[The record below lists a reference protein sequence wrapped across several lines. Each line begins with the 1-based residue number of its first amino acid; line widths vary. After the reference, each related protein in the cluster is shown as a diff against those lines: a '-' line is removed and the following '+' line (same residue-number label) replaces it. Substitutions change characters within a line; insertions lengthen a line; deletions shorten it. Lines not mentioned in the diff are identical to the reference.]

1 MSEEAPT
8 KETVTKEATTAS
20 GSGDRPAPRSG
31 DRPAPRSGDRPAPR
45 SGDRPAPRSGDRPA
59 PRSGDRPAPRGGDR
73 SAPRRQGGG
82 GRFQRRRKFCKFCA
96 DTSLKIDHKD
106 PSLLAQFITERHKIV
121 PSRVTGVCAK
131 HQRGLTTAIKRA
143 RILALL
149 AFTPLHHD

>member
-1 MSEEAPT
+1 MSEEVAT
-8 KETVTKEATTAS
+8 KESVTKEATTAS
-20 GSGDRPAPRSG
+20 GSSDRPAPRSG
-31 DRPAPRSGDRPAPR
+31 DRPAPRS
-45 SGDRPAPRSGDRPA
+45 SDRPA

-73 SAPRRQGGG
+73 PASRGGDRPASRGGDRPARRQGGG

-96 DTSLKIDHKD
+96 DKSLKIDHKD

-121 PSRVTGVCAK
+121 PSRVTGTCAK

>member
-1 MSEEAPT
+1 MSEEVTT
-8 KETVTKEATTAS
+8 KESVTKEATTAS
-20 GSGDRPAPRSG
+20 GSSDRPAPRSSDRPAPRSG
-31 DRPAPRSGDRPAPR
+31 DRPAPRSGDRSAR
-45 SGDRPAPRSGDRPA
+45 GGDRPA
-59 PRSGDRPAPRGGDR
+59 
-73 SAPRRQGGG
+73 RRQGGG

-96 DTSLKIDHKD
+96 DKSLKIDHKD

-121 PSRVTGVCAK
+121 PSRVTGTCAK

>member
-1 MSEEAPT
+1 MSEEAV
-8 KETVTKEATTAS
+8 KKEATTAS
-20 GSGDRPAPRSG
+20 SSDRPAPRTGDRPAPRSG
-31 DRPAPRSGDRPAPR
+31 DRS
-45 SGDRPAPRSGDRPA
+45 S
-59 PRSGDRPAPRGGDR
+59 RPAPRG
-73 SAPRRQGGG
+73 AGGG

-96 DTSLKIDHKD
+96 DKSLKIDHKD

-121 PSRVTGVCAK
+121 PSRVTGTCAK